1 MSGSCSQTSQK
12 LQNVIDELRTGGDSE
27 LRTRVDS
34 GPGAREKRVGGEF
47 WQVTV
52 KRRESG

>member
-34 GPGAREKRVGGEF
+34 GPGAREKRVGGEL